1 MRRAQG
7 YNYEPVPQNGNTD
20 ELEAENERMANDLKD
35 KIGALKSLTIDIGHE
50 VRYQDKILNELDDDM
65 GRTSGFMGNT
75 ISRVTRLAK
84 QGRGYTC
91 YMIIFALV
99 VFLLLYFV
107 LKLK

>member
-1 MRRAQG
+1 
-7 YNYEPVPQNGNTD
+7 
-20 ELEAENERMANDLKD
+20 
-35 KIGALKSLTIDIGHE
+35 
-50 VRYQDKILNELDDDM
+50 M

-75 ISRVTRLAK
+75 INRVTRLAK

-107 LKLK
+107 LKLR